1 MAIGDLKDANVTGEM
16 ETAGVAFGELI
27 KQLGGA
33 VADTSRKLNET
44 SAKTANALAQTLVD
58 VIAVQETIYLDDG
71 SIDTSKV
78 HTRKLPLINFI
89 DPAFYEWREVR
100 VQAVF
105 VAEEM
110 TAASSST
117 NLNTKSSTDVSG
129 SFLMLGLGYKDSG
142 SQEASRSDSSLDRS
156 TGNVRINARL
166 RQMPDIGVRKPR
178 QSVRGPRLAILPGQ
192 ILDIKEEGK
201 LVARTCAVLVEYHR
215 RDGTPLDGKTI
226 AVDTDGVS
234 WKLTGGAQTDANGR
248 LALELRRELLGEEP
262 ETAPG
267 DVVVTARVGL
277 VNTSVTITF

>member
-27 KQLGGA
+27 RQLGGA

-58 VIAVQETIYLDDG
+58 VIAVQETIYEEDG
-71 SIDTSKV
+71 SILESKV

-110 TAASSST
+110 SAASSSL

-129 SFLMLGLGYKDSG
+129 SFLMLGLGHKDSG
-142 SQEASRSDSSLDRS
+142 SLEVGSADSSFDRS

-166 RQMPDIGVRKPR
+166 RPKPDIGVPKPR
-178 QSVRGPRLAILPGQ
+178 QAVRGPRLAILPGQ
-192 ILDIKEEGK
+192 ILDVIDGNK
-201 LVARTCAVLVEYHR
+201 LVARTCAVLVEYRR
-215 RDGTPLDGKTI
+215 RDGTALDGKTVAI
-226 AVDTDGVS
+226 DTDGVS
-234 WKLTGGAQTDANGR
+234 WKLTGGTQTDADGR
-248 LALELRRELLGEEP
+248 LALELRREFLGEEP
-262 ETAPG
+262 ETAPV